1 MNLKV
6 LLFYLN
12 FIPFISYSED
22 TLTIDLTDSLNLI
35 NYLSNIEKNQKSN
48 EEWFKNLTEKGV
60 SSGEKEIY
68 FSEEAIIL
76 LNDSIFRDKI
86 YKDEYT
92 LYDVGISLS
101 NLDIKLAFWQMINI
115 YPEKKDTLIKYIY
128 AYDKILPVDEIVLA
142 SFYTYAFFDPKI
154 TRLDTG
160 KPEVYRPDIFEDYF
174 DEGEALSKV
183 DTGTGKQLSDLVRK
197 LRKVEDQ
204 IADAE
209 QYLKTI
215 KAEKHK
221 LSTENIPALMD
232 EMGMDRVDVDGL
244 TVTRKMIVSASIPQD
259 RKEEAF
265 AWLRENGLDDII
277 KNDITCSFGKG
288 EDNLAGDVVGLLH
301 ERGFDPKTKTHVH
314 PSTLKAFVKERVT
327 DGKPIDLDMFG
338 AYINNAA
345 EIRRKA

>member
-1 MNLKV
+1 M
-6 LLFYLN
+6 
-12 FIPFISYSED
+12 D
-22 TLTIDLTDSLNLI
+22 
-35 NYLSNIEKNQKSN
+35 
-48 EEWFKNLTEKGV
+48 
-60 SSGEKEIY
+60 
-68 FSEEAIIL
+68 
-76 LNDSIFRDKI
+76 
-86 YKDEYT
+86 
-92 LYDVGISLS
+92 
-101 NLDIKLAFWQMINI
+101 
-115 YPEKKDTLIKYIY
+115 
-128 AYDKILPVDEIVLA
+128 
-142 SFYTYAFFDPKI
+142 
-154 TRLDTG
+154 
-160 KPEVYRPDIFEDYF
+160 DIFEDYF
-174 DEGEALSKV
+174 DDGKALAKV

-209 QYLKTI
+209 QYLKAV
-215 KAEKHK
+215 KLEKHK

-244 TVTRKMIVSASIPQD
+244 TVTRKMIVHASIPSE

-277 KNDITCSFGKG
+277 KNDVTCSFGKG
-288 EDNLAGDVVGLLH
+288 EDNVAGDVVGLLQ